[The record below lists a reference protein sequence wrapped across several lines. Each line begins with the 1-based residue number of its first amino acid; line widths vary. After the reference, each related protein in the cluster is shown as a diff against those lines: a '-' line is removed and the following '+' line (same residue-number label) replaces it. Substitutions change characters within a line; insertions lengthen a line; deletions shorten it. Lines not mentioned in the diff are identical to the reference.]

1 MSKFFLN
8 VENVLVRRVGYI
20 AVIFALPK
28 LGRVT
33 RVRAEKWLGS
43 DPGSGWKFVPLPDR
57 FVQNIDAMMDHHSDD
72 CALGLVVVMQWLGN
86 AKDASG
92 MNRAAPKR
100 KTGQNS
106 QKNVILLACNF
117 AKLLTNF
124 LVSFTPRFCF
134 KSVIVSNL

>member
-1 MSKFFLN
+1 M
-8 VENVLVRRVGYI
+8 GYI

-33 RVRAEKWLGS
+33 RVTAEKWLGS

-92 MNRAAPKR
+92 MNRAAPEK
-100 KTGQNS
+100 
-106 QKNVILLACNF
+106 CH
-117 AKLLTNF
+117 
-124 LVSFTPRFCF
+124 FTC
-134 KSVIVSNL
+134 L